1 MNKSNFIHVATFG
14 AAIGLKGEIKVNLLT
29 STIDVFR
36 SLDQYYNFDQSI
48 KWSFESI
55 VMRQE
60 KCVALP
66 SHCKNRDDAEELKNQ
81 KIFSFKENFPSVNPN
96 EYLVSDLIGCDIIH
110 KNGNSLGNVISVDNF
125 GAGDLLETI
134 YKNKDT
140 KSFLFKAISSNNIN
154 RHIQTI
160 HRPSI
165 KLSIKYLL
173 KKLT

>member
-1 MNKSNFIHVATFG
+1 
-14 AAIGLKGEIKVNLLT
+14 
-29 STIDVFR
+29 
-36 SLDQYYNFDQSI
+36 
-48 KWSFESI
+48 
-55 VMRQE
+55 MRQE

-134 YKNKDT
+134 YKNKKIYIPLDDNVLSVDLE
-140 KSFLFKAISSNNIN
+140 KKIILVD
-154 RHIQTI
+154 
-160 HRPSI
+160 PI
-165 KLSIKYLL
+165 KGIIDND
-173 KKLT
+173 

>member
-1 MNKSNFIHVATFG
+1 MNKSNFVHVATFG
-14 AAIGLKGEIKVNLLT
+14 AAIGLKGEIKINLLT

-48 KWSFESI
+48 KWSFETV

-110 KNGNSLGNVISVDNF
+110 KNGNSLGKVISVDNF

-134 YKNKDT
+134 YKNKKIYIPLDDNVLSVDLE
-140 KSFLFKAISSNNIN
+140 KKIILVD
-154 RHIQTI
+154 
-160 HRPSI
+160 PI
-165 KLSIKYLL
+165 KGIIDND
-173 KKLT
+173 

>member
-1 MNKSNFIHVATFG
+1 MNKSNFVHVATFG

-55 VMRQE
+55 VMRQK

-66 SHCKNRDDAEELKNQ
+66 SHCKNRNDAEELKNQ
-81 KIFSFKENFPSVNPN
+81 KIFSFKDNFFSTNPN
-96 EYLVSDLIGCDIIH
+96 EYLVSDLISCEIIH
-110 KNGNSLGNVISVDNF
+110 KNGTFLGKVISVDNF

-134 YKNKDT
+134 YKDK
-140 KSFLFKAISSNNIN
+140 KIYIPLNNDNIVSVDLEKKIIFVN
-154 RHIQTI
+154 
-160 HRPSI
+160 PI
-165 KLSIKYLL
+165 KGIVDND
-173 KKLT
+173 